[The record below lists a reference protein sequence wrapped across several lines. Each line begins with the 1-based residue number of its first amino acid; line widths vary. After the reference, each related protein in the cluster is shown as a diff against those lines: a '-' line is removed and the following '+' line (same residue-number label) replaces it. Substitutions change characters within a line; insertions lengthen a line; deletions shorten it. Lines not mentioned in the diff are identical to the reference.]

1 MIRGDD
7 LSASHVEKHIC
18 YSFRSGIHKFMGKL
32 DALAST
38 PMLRASRAARRSRKD
53 ASMNGEKKFL
63 LVAFCLGLCSLVIL
77 VSWLFVAFWRW
88 KELLAL
94 GLIVLLVFIV
104 LSGMTVML
112 LGALNEQALRRQR
125 VLYHRELPLDAA
137 GRPLYLP
144 DTMRQAHSYIPSS
157 SLYPQQQG
165 ESYYE

>member
-1 MIRGDD
+1 
-7 LSASHVEKHIC
+7 
-18 YSFRSGIHKFMGKL
+18 
-32 DALAST
+32 
-38 PMLRASRAARRSRKD
+38 
-53 ASMNGEKKFL
+53 MNGEKKFL

-77 VSWLFVAFWRW
+77 VSWLFLAFWRW

-94 GLIVLLVFIV
+94 GLIVLIVFV
-104 LSGMTVML
+104 VMGSMTVML

-125 VLYHRELPLDAA
+125 VLYHCELPLDAA

-144 DTMRQAHSYIPSS
+144 ETMRQVHVSSS